1 MAKSMDFP
9 QKKKYLETIQEV
21 RTTEYIAVPGIT
33 GEKGEVGPAGPQGE
47 RGLKGDKGDKGN
59 TR

>member
-9 QKKKYLETIQEV
+9 PKKKYLETIQEV

-33 GEKGEVGPAGPQGE
+33 GEKGEVGPPGPP
-47 RGLKGDKGDKGN
+47 RT
-59 TR
+59 TRA